1 VDVGTEEGTD
11 TLRDAS
17 RLAEVLER
25 RGYVRG
31 ESMIFS
37 TAEGGRHQ
45 EAHWAD
51 RLVPALEFLLP
62 VVARRRRA
70 TLNRAVA
77 GAQRTAGGLE
87 GS

>member
-1 VDVGTEEGTD
+1 
-11 TLRDAS
+11 
-17 RLAEVLER
+17 
-25 RGYVRG
+25 
-31 ESMIFS
+31 MIFS

-77 GAQRTAGGLE
+77 GAQRTAGGRE